1 MDQYDVIIVGAGAAG
16 LMCAWEAGKRGRS
29 VLILDKGKKPGR
41 KILMSGGGKCNF
53 TNLFAEPSNFVSHN
67 EHFCKSALN
76 RYTQYDF
83 LELIETNNIPYE
95 ERAHGQLFCSDSAKD
110 ISNLLIDL
118 CQSAD
123 VEIACKHEVTSIEAL
138 EPTEADSPQYRIETV
153 EGDFTTQ
160 SVVIATGGLSIPG
173 VGACDYGHTIAKQ
186 FGLDVKPLQA
196 GLVPFMFSDKL
207 KELFSNVSGFAL
219 DVVMGTGSISFRENV
234 LFTHRGLSGP
244 VSLQVSNYWAP
255 GEDIYMN
262 LFPDTSMYNWLIDAK
277 KNSPKTLL
285 RNLLTKNLTK
295 KMVGELE
302 SFFWAEWKEQPIAQ
316 LPDSVLETIGNHLNH
331 WILKPCGTEGYRTA
345 EVTLGGV
352 DTNELSSKTME
363 SKKQPGLFFIGEV
376 VDVTGH
382 LGGFNLQWAW
392 SSGFAAG
399 QFV

>member
-53 TNLFAEPSNFVSHN
+53 TNLFAEPSNFVSNN
-67 EHFCKSALN
+67 EHFCKSALK

-83 LELIETNNIPYE
+83 LELIEKNSIPYE
-95 ERAHGQLFCSDSAKD
+95 ERLHGQLFCTVSAKD

-118 CQSAD
+118 CQSAG
-123 VEIACKHEVTSIEAL
+123 VEIACKYEVTAIESL
-138 EPTEADSPQYRIETV
+138 PETEADRPQYRIETV

-186 FGLDVKPLQA
+186 FGLAVTPLQA

-219 DVVMGTGSISFRENV
+219 DVVMGTDSISFRENV

-244 VSLQVSNYWAP
+244 VSLQVSNYWSP

-262 LFPDTSMYNWLIDAK
+262 LFPDTSMSYWLIEAK
-277 KNSPKTLL
+277 KSTPKTLV
-285 RNLLTKNLTK
+285 RNLLTKSLTK

-302 SFFWAEWKEQPIAQ
+302 SFFWYEWKEQPIAQ
-316 LPDSVLETIGNHLNH
+316 IPDSVLETLGNHLNH
-331 WILKPCGTEGYRTA
+331 WVLKPCGTEGYRTA
-345 EVTLGGV
+345 EVTRGGV

-363 SKKQPGLFFIGEV
+363 SKKQSGLYFIGEV